1 MFCYVHEKLQLSN
14 SEVIVTLI
22 SNILFSVSV
31 CMNIPLIRQDDHKN
45 KFSNAITIFFFLS
58 KLKLVFV
65 CLYPYSL
72 DAPEYADFVQ
82 SIFFVGNLSNSY
94 CLE

>member
-1 MFCYVHEKLQLSN
+1 MFYYVHEKFQLSN

-45 KFSNAITIFFFLS
+45 KFSNASTIFFFL
-58 KLKLVFV
+58 
-65 CLYPYSL
+65 C
-72 DAPEYADFVQ
+72 
-82 SIFFVGNLSNSY
+82 
-94 CLE
+94 

>member
-1 MFCYVHEKLQLSN
+1 MFYYVHEKFQLSN

-45 KFSNAITIFFFLS
+45 KFSNASTIFFFPF
-58 KLKLVFV
+58 KVKLVYV
-65 CLYPYSL
+65 SLYPYSL

-82 SIFFVGNLSNSY
+82 SIYFVGNLSNSY